1 MVADDDLAGELRA
14 LAHTLHET
22 HADEQRR
29 TVAFDLLRQA
39 NAQLAI
45 GERRLRWY
53 EKGPE
58 HVGLPT
64 RNRELSGWSGSVN
77 AVAPPMRLEL
87 GEHAGAPAMVGHVRL
102 SRLREGPPGSVHGGV
117 VAGLFDEVMGAASRL
132 EGRPGGLTGRLT
144 VRYRRPTPLDVDLV
158 LRAWVHDDRPTRITV
173 RAELEAPAAGSSGP
187 RVTASAE
194 AFFVRPRP

>member
-77 AVAPPMRLEL
+77 AVAPPMPCPTDQTDLT
-87 GEHAGAPAMVGHVRL
+87 
-102 SRLREGPPGSVHGGV
+102 
-117 VAGLFDEVMGAASRL
+117 AATML
-132 EGRPGGLTGRLT
+132 LCTGW
-144 VRYRRPTPLDVDLV
+144 RR
-158 LRAWVHDDRPTRITV
+158 R
-173 RAELEAPAAGSSGP
+173 
-187 RVTASAE
+187 
-194 AFFVRPRP
+194 